1 MPKTTCSRCE
11 RLERQNRQLQQ
22 RLRRALGVANYQA
35 YKLGLAYEKEAQNF
49 QASSGVKRG
58 EWTHSHGAG
67 QGLAAGINSVAIVI
81 AALKGG

>member
-1 MPKTTCSRCE
+1 MADSCKRCE

-35 YKLGLAYEKEAQNF
+35 YKLSLAYEKEAQNF
-49 QASSGVKRG
+49 QAASGVKRG

-67 QGLAAGINSVAIVI
+67 EGLAAGINGVARVI